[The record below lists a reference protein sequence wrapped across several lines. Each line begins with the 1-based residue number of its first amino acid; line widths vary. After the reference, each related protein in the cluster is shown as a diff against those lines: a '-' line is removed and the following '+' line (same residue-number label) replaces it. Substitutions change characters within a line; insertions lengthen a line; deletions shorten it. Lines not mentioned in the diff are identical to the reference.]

1 MLNYGGKFRY
11 KAKKGED
18 MKNAIRL
25 TVAVNMLFLVLYAVC
40 SFFSGIARQVIYL
53 LAFAIPFAL
62 GWVGAKRLRY
72 QREEER
78 GLAEADYPSFLL
90 SPNGWRCFLP
100 LAMPTVATVYLVAL
114 LTSLLL
120 NAIGASAPPVADAP
134 IWEMLLVHALL
145 PAVLEEMLFRYL
157 PLKILHPYSPR
168 AALLLSALFFSL
180 IHLDLYKMPYAFI
193 AGIVMM
199 CADII
204 TGSILPSLIIH
215 LVNNTASVL
224 LMKYA
229 ELQTFSIVFYSVAGA
244 AVLVSL
250 VFVFL
255 RGRDYIARVRAAIS
269 GRMEY
274 DRSVIVMAGMCIIY
288 AVMNLFG

>member
-1 MLNYGGKFRY
+1 
-11 KAKKGED
+11 
-18 MKNAIRL
+18 
-25 TVAVNMLFLVLYAVC
+25 VA
-40 SFFSGIARQVIYL
+40 S
-53 LAFAIPFAL
+53 AFAARDDADLRLSAL
-62 GWVGAKRLRY
+62 PQKP
-72 QREEER
+72 
-78 GLAEADYPSFLL
+78 AEALALFAPSMLL
-90 SPNGWRCFLP
+90 IIGMSF
-100 LAMPTVATVYLVAL
+100 VVS
-114 LTSLLL
+114 SLLL
-120 NAIGASAPPVADAP
+120 LLGKSDTVDVSGA
-134 IWEMLLVHALL
+134 LLPQLLRHALL
-145 PAVLEEMLFRYL
+145 PAVFEEMLFRYL

-168 AALLLSALFFSL
+168 AALLLSALFFSF

-199 CADII
+199 LADIMS
-204 TGSILPSLIIH
+204 GSILPSLIIH

-229 ELQTFSIVFYSVAGA
+229 ESQTFSIVFYSVAGVL
-244 AVLVSL
+244 VLVSL